1 MFGNNAAHP
10 PRLLSY
16 GSALRHY
23 NSVVPIR
30 GRSTDVRPATKN
42 RRNDSLLITKNSHSG
57 DISIRLYGTD
67 IITYSA
73 EGDGEMNE
81 IRLQPYS
88 TRLTDHIVCNVLAP
102 HVFAHYCSPVGSV
115 VEVNGVFYNMKDEV
129 VIKPAQKGWTLLSG
143 SKPFTKYT
151 LNRAEAKDALE
162 RYKFKEFSLWCKTQ
176 LRLGLDVRP
185 ATKNRYHNRF
195 YGLTHVNKMAFEHEW
210 PNLIREMTGPYDIS
224 YELGILRQA
233 VYVRD
238 QCYDKTEVPFVTRH
252 NELRAIARSYKTS
265 TGYK

>member
-1 MFGNNAAHP
+1 MFGNNAVPP

-16 GSALRHY
+16 GSALKHY

-30 GRSTDVRPATKN
+30 GRSTDVRPASSN
-42 RRNDSLLITKNSHSG
+42 RKNDSLLITKCDKTG

-88 TRLTDHIVCNVLAP
+88 TRLTDHVVCNVLSP

-115 VEVNGVFYNMKDEV
+115 VEVGGRFYNMKDEV
-129 VIKPAQKGWTLLSG
+129 VIKPAQRGWTLLSG
-143 SKPFTKYT
+143 SKPFIKFK

-162 RYKFKEFSLWCKTQ
+162 RYKFKEFSLWCRTQ
-176 LRLGLDVRP
+176 LRLGLDVRQQH
-185 ATKNRYHNRF
+185 NRYHSRF

-210 PNLIREMTGPYDIS
+210 LNLIREMTANYDIS
-224 YELGILRQA
+224 HELGILRQS
-233 VYVRD
+233 VYVKD
-238 QCYDKTEVPFVTRH
+238 QCYDATTVDCVTSH
-252 NELRAIARSYKTS
+252 SELRNIARSCKVAL
-265 TGYK
+265 G

>member
-1 MFGNNAAHP
+1 MFGNNAVPP

-30 GRSTDVRPATKN
+30 GRSTEVRPATPN
-42 RRNDSLLITKNSHSG
+42 RKNDSLLITKCDKTG
-57 DISIRLYGTD
+57 DISIRLHGTD
-67 IITYSA
+67 VVTYSA

-81 IRLQPYS
+81 IRLIPYS
-88 TRLTDHIVCNVLAP
+88 SRLTDHIVCNVLAP

-115 VEVNGVFYNMKDEV
+115 VEVNGIFYNMTDEV

-143 SKPFTKYT
+143 SKPFIKCT

-176 LRLGLDVRP
+176 IRLGLDIRQP
-185 ATKNRYHNRF
+185 YNRYRSRF

-210 PNLIREMTGPYDIS
+210 LNLIREMTGGTDIS
-224 YELGILRQA
+224 YDLGILRQA
-233 VYVRD
+233 VYIRD
-238 QCYDKTEVPFVTRH
+238 QCYDKVEVPFVTSH
-252 NELRAIARSYKTS
+252 NELRNIARSYKAAN
-265 TGYK
+265 GY